1 MAKDKDMEY
10 TDTPTAMN
18 SKDNGEM
25 MKNLQ
30 DNTSFTM
37 TGCLMAGSKR
47 TK

>member
-1 MAKDKDMEY
+1 MAKDKDKEY
-10 TDTPTAMN
+10 TDTPTAKN

-37 TGCLMAGSKR
+37 DGSLMVGSKR
-47 TK
+47 MK